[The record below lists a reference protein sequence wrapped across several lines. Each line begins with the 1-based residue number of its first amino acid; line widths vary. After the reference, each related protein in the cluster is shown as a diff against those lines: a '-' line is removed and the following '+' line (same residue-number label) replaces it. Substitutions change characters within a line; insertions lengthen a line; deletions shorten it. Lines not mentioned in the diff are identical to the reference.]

1 MVTVLD
7 IPFLRFLQAQ
17 HPLNNLYGT
26 LDYFDVTLVRWLMPS
41 TQDKYGLGLP
51 RVRVPRASVVE
62 MFKPGQFFNLPEE
75 LPEKGEAQMAAHEI
89 LWGELIREC
98 VCADSLIQIRFFRRA
113 GYAILI
119 YELDVIYAKHAE
131 VEICT
136 NLIDGRE
143 LVS

>member
-51 RVRVPRASVVE
+51 SVRVPRASVVE
-62 MFKPGQFFNLPEE
+62 MFTALCSSMRNLRNFGGP
-75 LPEKGEAQMAAHEI
+75 L
-89 LWGELIREC
+89 
-98 VCADSLIQIRFFRRA
+98 
-113 GYAILI
+113 
-119 YELDVIYAKHAE
+119 
-131 VEICT
+131 
-136 NLIDGRE
+136 
-143 LVS
+143 